1 MNNNKTL
8 NDIIDKVAIKN
19 NINKNVVE
27 AVLLSEFKVVK
38 SAIENAKNVKVPY
51 IAKFIATPE
60 RIAWIDGM
68 RANCKINK
76 YNKNETTTK

>member
-8 NDIIDKVAIKN
+8 NEIIDKVAIKN

-38 SAIENAKNVKVPY
+38 TAIENAKNVKVPY

-60 RIAWIDGM
+60 RIAWINSM
-68 RANCKINK
+68 RQNCTIKK

>member
-1 MNNNKTL
+1 MNNNKAL

-38 SAIENAKNVKVPY
+38 NAIENVKDVKVPY

-60 RIAWIDGM
+60 RVEWINEM
-68 RANCKINK
+68 RKTAKLRFNK
-76 YNKNETTTK
+76 V

>member
-8 NDIIDKVAIKN
+8 NEIIEKVAIKN

-27 AVLLSEFKVVK
+27 AVLLSEFKVIK
-38 SAIENAKNVKVPY
+38 TAIENAKNVKVPY

-60 RIAWIDGM
+60 RIAWINNI
-68 RANCKINK
+68 RQNCTIKK